1 MKIGCT
7 TTAWTPSCFRAAISL
22 SSISDGA
29 STIFTASLMPSWAA
43 AASMPAT
50 NVLAF

>member
-7 TTAWTPSCFRAAISL
+7 TTASCFRAAISL

-29 STIFTASLMPSWAA
+29 STIFTTSLMPSWA